1 MDNSNLGQ
9 NPFLFLSNHRK
20 DYFNQMK
27 DSMNENSEG
36 YQGYILEKVF
46 FLDENIQLIQRQIIM
61 GVYTRSNKKYLIKEQ
76 KRENINVV
84 MKYIFNE
91 YAQHLP
97 FKIKEQITELNNK
110 VADIISKEII
120 DNLESHQKYIRDST
134 TQPTLIDRP
143 QNVTSAG
150 NRTLPSVSTT
160 F

>member
-1 MDNSNLGQ
+1 MDNNQLGN

-27 DSMNENSEG
+27 ESMNEQNEG

-46 FLDENIQLIQRQIIM
+46 FSDENVQLIQRQIIM
-61 GVYTRSNKKYLIKEQ
+61 DVYKRSNKKYLIKEQ
-76 KRENINVV
+76 NREDINIV
-84 MKYIFNE
+84 MKYIFND

-97 FKIKEQITELNNK
+97 FKIKEQVTELNNK
-110 VADIISKEII
+110 ISNMLSKEII
-120 DNLESHQKYIRDST
+120 ENLESHQKYIRDST
-134 TQPTLIDRP
+134 SQPTLIDRP
-143 QNVTSAG
+143 KNVTSAG